1 MRPLALACLLGVL
14 ATAHT
19 RLVVPCGEVLLA
31 ADAGFANATRIDNE
45 GAAANRKPAVVVLA
59 ACAADVVKAIVFAR
73 AESLS
78 FQVKGGGHSA
88 AGDCL
93 APGELV
99 LDMSRMNESK
109 RSGDALHVEAG
120 AIFGDLYSHLDG
132 TGWLLAGGGCSTVGV
147 AGFVLGGGL
156 SFLSRAY
163 GLASDNLLSLELV
176 TADGRGPF
184 TVSATDP
191 AQAELFWA
199 LRGGGGGNFGVV
211 TKLTMQLHASAETQ
225 VKEVCW
231 HGPEQAAAALPRYAA
246 WLEADEAAGG
256 AHPSVGAPA
265 LLLRE
270 HGKGSALSFC
280 VTFFTVEGV
289 DVTAQL
295 QSLVTFT
302 AVGSPSVKTDGCGG
316 AYPQNFFEWES
327 RCGTT
332 TVVAGDDGYVTS
344 GVLLPGALDDGFAR
358 KLVRALV
365 AAPGERTVVNFHDG
379 GGAIRDADPGASA
392 FAHRGFNLI
401 YQVKAIWTPS
411 PTAKVQNMKWATT
424 LKNALTPSTSG
435 AYVNYIDPLLD
446 DWQVAY
452 YGVNYY
458 RLEAVKRA
466 VDPTNMFA
474 FAQSIGANDAT
485 AAPRRRWSWRH
496 LFQNLL
502 QNCHWPWR
510 RHSTTAPL
518 ASVKAVLTTPFS
530 PAVAPTGAFSCDGAL
545 AQMHAF
551 QAGQNSMDSAAL
563 AALYT
568 PDGTNFIPASV
579 ATASATGRAEIMA
592 NFQDYFETLASIKE
606 TVVGPIL
613 LNGNV
618 GALSKRIV
626 TVTKPNIT
634 SRNDEIN
641 WFEFDCSVSPP
652 LISSLHALFGPKHEA
667 RSKDNDDGEVTT
679 TVTAEELGESTTSS
693 GEAVVDATTTPSP
706 TVAPTASCDS
716 ALAHMHAFQAGQIS
730 MDSAALAALYTPDG
744 TNFIP
749 ASVATASATGRAEI
763 MASFSSYFETLASIK
778 ETVVGPILLNGN
790 VGAFLKHIVAVTNS
804 NVISEYDVI
813 NWFEFDCS
821 VSLPLISSFHAL
833 FNPRTTERKDNDYG
847 EPATTTEELGELTTS
862 NGDLGVDANEEAD
875 EGSCVT

>member
-88 AGDCL
+88 AGYCL
-93 APGELV
+93 APGGLV

-518 ASVKAVLTTPFS
+518 ASVKAVLTKK
-530 PAVAPTGAFSCDGAL
+530 AVAPTGAFSCDGAL

-551 QAGQNSMDSAAL
+551 QAGQN
-563 AALYT
+563 
-568 PDGTNFIPASV
+568 
-579 ATASATGRAEIMA
+579 
-592 NFQDYFETLASIKE
+592 
-606 TVVGPIL
+606 
-613 LNGNV
+613 
-618 GALSKRIV
+618 
-626 TVTKPNIT
+626 
-634 SRNDEIN
+634 
-641 WFEFDCSVSPP
+641 
-652 LISSLHALFGPKHEA
+652 
-667 RSKDNDDGEVTT
+667 
-679 TVTAEELGESTTSS
+679 
-693 GEAVVDATTTPSP
+693 
-706 TVAPTASCDS
+706 
-716 ALAHMHAFQAGQIS
+716 S

-847 EPATTTEELGELTTS
+847 EPETTTEELGELTTS